1 MEISEAENMNIMGR
15 KKKVVLILSG
25 IGVLLAIL
33 IFALL
38 SYNSAKSVAKRFYKA
53 YTQGNYKICDVLT
66 AYNMK
71 KYRVFICGAE
81 TDEEV
86 FFWRMTDRY
95 DSDIES
101 WNDFYKAT
109 KEYQAD
115 LLEDQYGNYKIEIKV
130 IKSKEISVKKLFSD
144 NKAHVDVLED
154 KTGFDSDKVSAAKM
168 VVLKVK
174 ITGDDSTEREQ
185 VQVQLVR
192 IDGTWKVYSVD

>member
-1 MEISEAENMNIMGR
+1 M
-15 KKKVVLILSG
+15 
-25 IGVLLAIL
+25 
-33 IFALL
+33 
-38 SYNSAKSVAKRFYKA
+38 
-53 YTQGNYKICDVLT
+53 
-66 AYNMK
+66 
-71 KYRVFICGAE
+71 
-81 TDEEV
+81 

-192 IDGTWKVYSVD
+192 IDGKWKVYSVD